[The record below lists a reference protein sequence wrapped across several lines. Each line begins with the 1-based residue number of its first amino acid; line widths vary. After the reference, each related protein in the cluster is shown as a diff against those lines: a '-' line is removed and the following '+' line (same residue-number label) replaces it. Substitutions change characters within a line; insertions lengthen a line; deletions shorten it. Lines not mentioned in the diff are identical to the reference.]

1 MLVFDGFDELPS
13 SQAKNNL
20 IKSIEKLSLNLN
32 QTRFILTSRTGEFDL
47 HISNSQTFEIADLN
61 PSQINQFISN
71 WFKDENKSER
81 MFNQLILSP
90 FKDTALRPLNL
101 AHLCALFERNGEVP
115 RKPKTVYKKIVNLLI
130 EEWDEQR
137 NIKRPSKFSRFT
149 LDRKFDFLCNLSYYL
164 TAKLAKVF
172 FTSEMLKTC
181 YEDISEKFDLPS
193 KEVLLVIN
201 ELESFTGLFI
211 KSGYDRFEFSHK
223 SLQEYLA
230 GEYIVKSNLILFKPQ
245 FLLEMPN
252 ELAVAISLSSNPSL
266 FLSTIIFT
274 LRHFS
279 ASSNFAFPL
288 FQRVL
293 LEKPDFE
300 STYLLPLSLIYLH
313 DQFKEH
319 NKNNLKEIE
328 KLLFVCATKEVMHK
342 SLREL
347 KKVYWHTDSI
357 DSNHV
362 KAKIVGHLLAASDS
376 SAMNV
381 PAPYNSY
388 LIMDKFIQTHYNSSN
403 SHYGKLVSPNI
414 VDS

>member
-193 KEVLLVIN
+193 KEVLLVI
-201 ELESFTGLFI
+201 
-211 KSGYDRFEFSHK
+211 R
-223 SLQEYLA
+223 
-230 GEYIVKSNLILFKPQ
+230 
-245 FLLEMPN
+245 
-252 ELAVAISLSSNPSL
+252 AV
-266 FLSTIIFT
+266 
-274 LRHFS
+274 
-279 ASSNFAFPL
+279 
-288 FQRVL
+288 
-293 LEKPDFE
+293 
-300 STYLLPLSLIYLH
+300 
-313 DQFKEH
+313 
-319 NKNNLKEIE
+319 
-328 KLLFVCATKEVMHK
+328 
-342 SLREL
+342 
-347 KKVYWHTDSI
+347 
-357 DSNHV
+357 
-362 KAKIVGHLLAASDS
+362 
-376 SAMNV
+376 
-381 PAPYNSY
+381 
-388 LIMDKFIQTHYNSSN
+388 
-403 SHYGKLVSPNI
+403 LV
-414 VDS
+414 